1 MIQRF
6 SYCQRAG
13 HKIKNKLNLIQ
24 FNRSVLT
31 QEKYKRRILHFI
43 NPLVLSFGK
52 YRRLYQKRLD
62 SEISELNYWTGLNS
76 TSNFTI
82 FKEHKGQNNL
92 EPEQV
97 WGFIR
102 ERVGNVE
109 VLVDLGSGVRPSNI
123 CTPKIHI
130 NVEKWHPYNSHLSN
144 RYPNSN
150 LIQVEM
156 DALEFLKIQPAA
168 SLDTIIAFDLI
179 EHLTKDL
186 GWKLIEEIQRTTK
199 NTAVIFTPNGFM
211 EQHVSE
217 NDSDDWG
224 WTGNILQN
232 HLSGWTDKDFLN
244 WNCRIS
250 PNYHAIH
257 GFEGGALV
265 AVYQPQKNLFENSGT
280 VVLLNLS
287 EDLPVGQW
295 QYLSDRILQAASCS
309 EISIV
314 FHNSFA
320 QGSHLILP
328 NFQFPNWPAKYASFD
343 PFINEVESAL
353 HWLVK
358 SKQTDVLS
366 ILRSNK
372 FKEIIYVSKVESE
385 STNQYFRKKL
395 VGKNLKEI
403 IF

>member
-1 MIQRF
+1 M
-6 SYCQRAG
+6 
-13 HKIKNKLNLIQ
+13 KNKLNLIQ
-24 FNRSVLT
+24 VNRSILT
-31 QEKYKRRILHFI
+31 QEKYKRKILQFI

-52 YRRLYQKRLD
+52 YRRLYQQRLD
-62 SEISELNYWTGLNS
+62 SEIIELNYWTGLNS
-76 TSNFTI
+76 TPNFTT
-82 FKEHKGQNNL
+82 FNAQKGQKNI

-102 ERVGNVE
+102 DRVGNVE

-130 NVEKWHPYNSHLSN
+130 NIEKWHPYNAHLSK

-150 LIQVEM
+150 FIQVEM
-156 DALEFLKIQPAA
+156 DALEFLKIQPDA

-199 NTAVIFTPNGFM
+199 NTAVVFTPNGFM
-211 EQHVSE
+211 EQHVGE
-217 NDSDDWG
+217 NDLDGWG
-224 WTGNILQN
+224 WTGNFLQN
-232 HLSGWTDKDFLN
+232 HLSGWTDQDFLN
-244 WNCRIS
+244 WDCTIS
-250 PNYHAIH
+250 PNYHTID

-265 AVYQPQKNLFENSGT
+265 AVYQPQKKLFENSGT

-295 QYLSDRILQAASCS
+295 QDLNERILQAASYS
-309 EISIV
+309 EISVV

-320 QGSHLILP
+320 PGSHLIFP
-328 NFQFPNWPAKYASFD
+328 NFQLPNWPAKYASFD

-353 HWLVK
+353 SWSVK

-366 ILRSNK
+366 ILKSNK
-372 FKEIIYVSKVESE
+372 FKEIVYVSKVDSE

-395 VGKNLKEI
+395 VGKNFTEI